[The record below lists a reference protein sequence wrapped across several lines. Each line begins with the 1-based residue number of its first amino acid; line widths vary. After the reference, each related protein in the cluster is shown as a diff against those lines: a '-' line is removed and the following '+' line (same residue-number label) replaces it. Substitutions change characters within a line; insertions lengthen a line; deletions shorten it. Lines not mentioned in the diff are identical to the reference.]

1 MSCCWSTK
9 SYSDETIDKFIEAIN
24 IRILDRL
31 ATRYDDSLSE
41 YFGPD
46 FQSDLID
53 DIDPVHH
60 YLKKG
65 QIVKPDLIKY
75 VCNNDIVYFDYANNA
90 IYLFK
95 YKGKLR
101 FYYIEF
107 AKTKLFYIN
116 DIETDYSGFRKTIS
130 IVSSYQLRDRDVFH
144 VIDSDSTSSRTR
156 CSNLYVI
163 KLNENEGLKL
173 EDLGLAMFCWDMQA
187 DIDTDEYYRI
197 GRYTV
202 YATTIVHNYKAMYRN
217 LIQQISPPGFVYE
230 LEGDLR
236 SVAYRKDDE
245 EEDEEEDE

>member
-1 MSCCWSTK
+1 MSSCWYTNS
-9 SYSDETIDKFIEAIN
+9 SASIDDFIEATN
-24 IRILDRL
+24 IYILDRL
-31 ATRYDDSLSE
+31 ATFYDDSLSE

-46 FQSDLID
+46 FRSDLID

-65 QIVKPDLIKY
+65 QIVKPGLVKY
-75 VCNNDIVYFDYANNA
+75 VCNNDIVYFDYANNV

-95 YKGKLR
+95 YRGKLR

-107 AKTKLFYIN
+107 EKAKLFYIN
-116 DIETDYSGFRKTIS
+116 KTDSDFNNSDEIIS
-130 IVSSYQLRDRDVFH
+130 IVSSYQLRDRNVFH

-163 KLNENEGLKL
+163 KLNENEDLKL
-173 EDLGLAMFCWDMQA
+173 EDLGLAVFCWDMQA
-187 DIDTDEYYRI
+187 GIDTDEYYRI

-202 YATTIVHNYKAMYRN
+202 YATTIVHNYEAMYRN
-217 LIQQISPPGFVYE
+217 LVRHINPPGFVYE

-236 SVAYRKDDE
+236 SVAYRDD

>member
-1 MSCCWSTK
+1 MSGCWYTN
-9 SYSDETIDKFIEAIN
+9 SDALIDKFIEAIN
-24 IRILDRL
+24 IHILDIL
-31 ATRYDDSLSE
+31 VTHYGGSLSE

-65 QIVKPDLIKY
+65 QIVKPDLVKY
-75 VCNNDIVYFDYANNA
+75 VCNNDIVYFDYANNV

-95 YKGKLR
+95 YRGKLR

-107 AKTKLFYIN
+107 EDTELFYIN
-116 DIETDYSGFRKTIS
+116 KTDNDFNNGDEIIS
-130 IVSSYQLRDRDVFH
+130 IVSSYQLRDRNVFH

-187 DIDTDEYYRI
+187 GIDTDEYYRI

-202 YATTIVHNYKAMYRN
+202 YATTIVHNYEAMYRN
-217 LIQQISPPGFVYE
+217 LIRHINPPGFVYE

-236 SVAYRKDDE
+236 SVVYRDDK
-245 EEDEEEDE
+245 EDEEEDE